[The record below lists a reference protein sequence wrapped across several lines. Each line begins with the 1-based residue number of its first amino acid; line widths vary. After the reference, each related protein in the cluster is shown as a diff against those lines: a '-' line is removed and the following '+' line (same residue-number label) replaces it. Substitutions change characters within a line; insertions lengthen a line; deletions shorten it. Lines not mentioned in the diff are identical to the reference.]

1 MSPRPGHTSP
11 SGDTGS
17 AGSRHPPRSRVC
29 RAGSSGGRSSPQH
42 RGRHRWRGGRRS
54 HWHRSSSVHTSFRSG
69 REGTGAGRWGH
80 GSLGCRCTIHPQE
93 STTLHCGTR
102 RAGGSLGP
110 RSPVHPGRQWHSPVM
125 GSQPSAWSHSQ
136 RCPQPAPNVPFGQDW
151 WQRGPCHPGVQL
163 QTPLWALQV
172 APWAQSQL

>member
-1 MSPRPGHTSP
+1 MGTSHSQGGRWHCGDSGIAAHTAIQKSRGGTLLHSCFLSIPRGSGMSPRPGHTSP

-80 GSLGCRCTIHPQE
+80 GSLGCRCMIHPQE
-93 STTLHCGTR
+93 STTLRCGTR

-110 RSPVHPGRQWHSPVM
+110 RSPA
-125 GSQPSAWSHSQ
+125 GSSACTAALSTQAGS
-136 RCPQPAPNVPFGQDW
+136 GT
-151 WQRGPCHPGVQL
+151 L
-163 QTPLWALQV
+163 Q
-172 APWAQSQL
+172 